1 MKESNTIT
9 VTTIIINML
18 QTTKIAKKRYNTF
31 RLSRLLRTLGLTP
44 RTQITRITRN
54 PARDLMIDS
63 GATISVVHDKSLLH
77 NFNPS
82 SDQQLFDAQEN
93 QIRVEG
99 EGNLIL
105 KFKKDKIKVRAILAT
120 DMSTNVISDAHLKSA
135 GIFRDNRQPFL
146 ISRRGKR
153 IAQLYELGSLCWIP
167 YCHISKPH
175 EQTISAISIRDA
187 PNRFSLANVH
197 RWFGHINVK
206 YIRESIR
213 KGHIQGLKE
222 NDVDWTGYSSF
233 QCQQC
238 LESKAK
244 RNNHYVNSRMD
255 YTKEYYPFE
264 YLHTDLFGPIRCR
277 SSYPPQYFIAFTD
290 EITRFRW
297 TYPLYSKTAEEVV
310 EKFKEIVMQL
320 KSQFGT
326 RVRTIQMDRGSEFT
340 NNMTRAYLKER
351 GILIRYTTTADS
363 KAHGVAERQHY
374 TMLNDCRTHLQHAN
388 LPPKLWYHA
397 IVFSNTVRNTFV
409 NRHTGTSPRNKASMA
424 GLSFKDVL
432 PFGQPVITHIHDPQ
446 SKLDSRGI
454 LGYAL
459 HPSTE
464 SYGYI
469 IYVPEENKIIDT
481 RNYVI
486 LKHPPGE
493 NISQDEIE
501 QMIERIENE
510 DTANIENVE
519 PNEEPHYAGSTQPM
533 PYNTDYIADN
543 INENFETITQEM
555 ADFGLEYGGDTLSP
569 VTPSDA
575 EDSFTPSDA
584 GDPFTPAP
592 PEPISENRDP
602 ISPPDSNQDG
612 MNGGI
617 NDSINDGINESPEPY
632 RANSNA
638 SSAQHEEEQHASPTN
653 LDFSPIIDG
662 LETNTTIQEEPLL
675 PPITDGLDTNTIIQE
690 ETLLPTQQPD
700 TTNPNPSDDDDTIND
715 KLKSIPIFN
724 GNKYKGPRTTA
735 NSFEPSYGGGTYTE
749 NYNHP
754 TLEEV
759 FESIERDPFNLTSQK
774 RPRSSN
780 TYRESDQDS
789 YDSGGDFDE
798 EQEQEYSSDNTPTRP
813 QNKRIRRVNYVHAIE
828 HTKGIMQMNT
838 SINYSEAISRN
849 RNEKEKS
856 AFQDAYKKEIAQL
869 TKMHTWS
876 EEFIDASLI
885 PKQRIINS
893 MFIFTTK
900 RDNSKKCRLVAR
912 GDQQSLETYDPEQK
926 ATTVHHLALMT
937 VLAMAL
943 DHNLTAVQ
951 LDISSAYLYADLKE
965 ELYIRAPP
973 HMNARNKV
981 LKLNKSLYGLKQSG
995 ANWCAL
1001 IKQFLIE
1008 ECGLIED
1015 RFWKCVFTAKES
1027 LKLVVCLFVD
1037 DMLVVGRSDKHIVEF
1052 ISKLSKRFDTKV
1064 VNDGKHREEDGV
1076 NEYDI
1081 LGVELEYKKGEY
1093 MKFGMQKSLEDK
1105 LPHLGVPL
1113 FSHPRQ
1119 RKVPGC
1125 PGDYISSGE
1134 DLTLDDQ
1141 DYKDKV
1147 KHLQKLVGLAS
1158 YVGHK
1163 FRFEILYYVNI
1174 LAQHQLY
1181 PSAKVLDRA
1190 AQLCQY
1196 LWDTRDKKLIWKYSG
1211 PNNNEITAIS
1221 DAAFAGNNDFKSQSG
1236 ALYLWNGKA
1245 IAAKSSKIKLTCV
1258 SSTEAEIYSISN
1270 CVTYLRGIEIL
1281 VDKLLN
1287 TKSIIKLKTDS
1298 QPAMA
1303 IIKRK
1308 EDAEFLKKHTGSR
1321 AMRIRDEC
1329 NELGLVL
1336 EYIPT
1341 KENTADILTKPLSMK
1356 LFKLLTEDWI
1366 Q

>member
-1 MKESNTIT
+1 
-9 VTTIIINML
+9 
-18 QTTKIAKKRYNTF
+18 
-31 RLSRLLRTLGLTP
+31 
-44 RTQITRITRN
+44 
-54 PARDLMIDS
+54 
-63 GATISVVHDKSLLH
+63 
-77 NFNPS
+77 
-82 SDQQLFDAQEN
+82 
-93 QIRVEG
+93 
-99 EGNLIL
+99 
-105 KFKKDKIKVRAILAT
+105 
-120 DMSTNVISDAHLKSA
+120 
-135 GIFRDNRQPFL
+135 
-146 ISRRGKR
+146 
-153 IAQLYELGSLCWIP
+153 
-167 YCHISKPH
+167 
-175 EQTISAISIRDA
+175 
-187 PNRFSLANVH
+187 
-197 RWFGHINVK
+197 
-206 YIRESIR
+206 
-213 KGHIQGLKE
+213 
-222 NDVDWTGYSSF
+222 
-233 QCQQC
+233 
-238 LESKAK
+238 
-244 RNNHYVNSRMD
+244 MD

-264 YLHTDLFGPIRCR
+264 YLHTDLFGPVRCR

-363 KAHGVAERQHY
+363 KAHGLAERQHY

-432 PFGQPVITHIHDPQ
+432 PFGQPVIAHIHDPQ

-493 NISQDEIE
+493 NVSQDEIE

-510 DTANIENVE
+510 DAANMENVE
-519 PNEEPHYAGSTQPM
+519 FNEEPNYAGSAQPM
-533 PYNTDYIADN
+533 PYNTD
-543 INENFETITQEM
+543 FETITQEM

-575 EDSFTPSDA
+575 
-584 GDPFTPAP
+584 GDQFTPAP
-592 PEPISENRDP
+592 TDNNRRETTSSPEPIGENRDP
-602 ISPPDSNQDG
+602 ISPPDSNHD
-612 MNGGI
+612 NI
-617 NDSINDGINESPEPY
+617 TESPEPY

-638 SSAQHEEEQHASPTN
+638 SSAQPEEEHHVSPTN

-662 LETNTTIQEEPLL
+662 LETNTNIQEEPLF
-675 PPITDGLDTNTIIQE
+675 PPIIDGLDTNINLQE
-690 ETLLPTQQPD
+690 ETLLPPQQPSTEQEQLPTAADRVPD
-700 TTNPNPSDDDDTIND
+700 TTNPNPSDDDDTINN

-724 GNKYKGPRTTA
+724 GKKYKGPRTTT
-735 NSFEPSYGGGTYTE
+735 NSFEPSYGGGTYTA

-798 EQEQEYSSDNTPTRP
+798 EQEQECSSDDSRTNG
-813 QNKRIRRVNYVHAIE
+813 QNKRIRRVNYVQSVKEQVDI
-828 HTKGIMQMNT
+828 IPMNT

-849 RNEKEKS
+849 RNENEKL
-856 AFQDAYKKEIAQL
+856 AFQNAYKKEIAQL

-876 EEFIDASLI
+876 EELIDATLI

-912 GDQQSLETYDPEQK
+912 GDQQSLETYDSDQK

-943 DHNLTAVQ
+943 DHNLTAFQ

-1001 IKQFLIE
+1001 IKQFLIK

-1015 RFWKCVFTAKES
+1015 RFWKCVFTAKEP

-1037 DMLVVGRSDKHIVEF
+1037 DMLVVGRNDEHIIEF

-1064 VNDGKHREEDGV
+1064 VNDGNHREEDG
-1076 NEYDI
+1076 
-1081 LGVELEYKKGEY
+1081 
-1093 MKFGMQKSLEDK
+1093 
-1105 LPHLGVPL
+1105 
-1113 FSHPRQ
+1113 
-1119 RKVPGC
+1119 C
-1125 PGDYISSGE
+1125 
-1134 DLTLDDQ
+1134 
-1141 DYKDKV
+1141 
-1147 KHLQKLVGLAS
+1147 
-1158 YVGHK
+1158 
-1163 FRFEILYYVNI
+1163 
-1174 LAQHQLY
+1174 
-1181 PSAKVLDRA
+1181 
-1190 AQLCQY
+1190 
-1196 LWDTRDKKLIWKYSG
+1196 
-1211 PNNNEITAIS
+1211 
-1221 DAAFAGNNDFKSQSG
+1221 
-1236 ALYLWNGKA
+1236 
-1245 IAAKSSKIKLTCV
+1245 
-1258 SSTEAEIYSISN
+1258 
-1270 CVTYLRGIEIL
+1270 
-1281 VDKLLN
+1281 
-1287 TKSIIKLKTDS
+1287 
-1298 QPAMA
+1298 
-1303 IIKRK
+1303 
-1308 EDAEFLKKHTGSR
+1308 
-1321 AMRIRDEC
+1321 
-1329 NELGLVL
+1329 
-1336 EYIPT
+1336 
-1341 KENTADILTKPLSMK
+1341 
-1356 LFKLLTEDWI
+1356 
-1366 Q
+1366 